1 MQENNELP
9 TYSPEEV
16 EQLIAMTEDLQ
27 TENEQQREE
36 LRKLNR
42 QIQTF
47 SSDNQRLSAELRAAI
62 QNMKK
67 LKQAE
72 AEKQQLQRS
81 LQEQSKLM
89 KQLCESSDSEMPKKL
104 NVKLNE
110 QEKLLLKE
118 KEKNEKL
125 KKQLQDTA
133 VSAEEDKKAS
143 NRRISRLI
151 DEISQLE
158 RKLESNRFDKEQCL
172 KSLEMRERAVVKKRF
187 ELDEHI
193 RVRAEA
199 IEKDTVAHYKVAE
212 EALEAE
218 KAKCIEQ
225 QKSVEAERQEWLLS
239 EKEKIDN
246 EVEQRIIA
254 HKSALD
260 EQNAKE
266 RAEQEKEYKAK
277 KKALKAK
284 YMSISG
290 ATVLGGFICATVA
303 VCSAVISFVHGLL
316 PFMIADSK
324 EIGKWISSDWHS
336 IFGKAPA
343 FPKPAFPIL
352 SVLQLALPLIFLIAV
367 GIWTTLDF
375 DERKWVVF
383 ADKISC
389 IAIGISVGISA
400 VFGKQLSWIGL
411 NTLMFPLAIY
421 LFYVLIRWLWEIDAF
436 DAAER
441 LLTSAA
447 DKWSGLEKNEKQGYA
462 LLVVVIVAAVVMF
475 RFWW

>member
-260 EQNAKE
+260 ELN
-266 RAEQEKEYKAK
+266 K
-277 KKALKAK
+277 KRNIRQRRKLLRL
-284 YMSISG
+284 SI
-290 ATVLGGFICATVA
+290 
-303 VCSAVISFVHGLL
+303 
-316 PFMIADSK
+316 
-324 EIGKWISSDWHS
+324 
-336 IFGKAPA
+336 
-343 FPKPAFPIL
+343 
-352 SVLQLALPLIFLIAV
+352 
-367 GIWTTLDF
+367 
-375 DERKWVVF
+375 
-383 ADKISC
+383 
-389 IAIGISVGISA
+389 
-400 VFGKQLSWIGL
+400 
-411 NTLMFPLAIY
+411 
-421 LFYVLIRWLWEIDAF
+421 
-436 DAAER
+436 
-441 LLTSAA
+441 
-447 DKWSGLEKNEKQGYA
+447 
-462 LLVVVIVAAVVMF
+462 
-475 RFWW
+475 

>member
-16 EQLIAMTEDLQ
+16 EQLIAMTEELQ

-62 QNMKK
+62 QNTKK

-133 VSAEEDKKAS
+133 VSAEEDKKAG

-158 RKLESNRFDKEQCL
+158 RKLESNRFDKEQYL
-172 KSLEMRERAVVKKRF
+172 KSLEMREMAVVKKQS

-193 RVRAEA
+193 RSSAEA
-199 IEKDTVAHYKVAE
+199 IEKNTVAHYRAAE

-225 QKSVEAERQEWLLS
+225 QKSAEAERQEWLLS

-266 RAEQEKEYKAK
+266 RAEQDKEYKAK
-277 KKALKAK
+277 KKALTAK
-284 YMSISG
+284 YTSISG
-290 ATVLGGFICATVA
+290 VTVFGGFICAIVA
-303 VCSAVISFVHGLL
+303 VCSTVIAFVHGL
-316 PFMIADSK
+316 
-324 EIGKWISSDWHS
+324 
-336 IFGKAPA
+336 
-343 FPKPAFPIL
+343 
-352 SVLQLALPLIFLIAV
+352 
-367 GIWTTLDF
+367 
-375 DERKWVVF
+375 
-383 ADKISC
+383 
-389 IAIGISVGISA
+389 
-400 VFGKQLSWIGL
+400 
-411 NTLMFPLAIY
+411 
-421 LFYVLIRWLWEIDAF
+421 
-436 DAAER
+436 
-441 LLTSAA
+441 
-447 DKWSGLEKNEKQGYA
+447 
-462 LLVVVIVAAVVMF
+462 F
-475 RFWW
+475 R